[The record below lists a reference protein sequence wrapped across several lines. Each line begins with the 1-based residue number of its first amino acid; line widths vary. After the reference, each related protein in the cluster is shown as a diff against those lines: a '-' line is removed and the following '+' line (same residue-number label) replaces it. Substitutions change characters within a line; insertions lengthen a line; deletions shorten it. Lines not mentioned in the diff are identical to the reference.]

1 MGFEFMVMAVQRM
14 LEPMGIISLL
24 TGTLIGAIFGL
35 LPGLGGILSMAVA
48 LPFSYGMDPMNAM
61 LMFAGIM
68 SAEGFGGAIPAILI
82 NTPGTAQNAATC
94 LDGYPMAKRGEAGRA
109 ISIAATACMAGALGG
124 VLVTMALLPIVKP
137 LIYSFG
143 YQEFFWMCLFGLIT
157 IVAASQGNML
167 KGLAGGGIGVL
178 LASVGYHDMFGVMRW
193 TGGSNY
199 LWDGIPLV
207 PFVTGLFA
215 ISELIIY
222 TSKGGTTAT
231 LTNIAGVNWAK
242 QTLLGI
248 KDVIFRPL
256 ATIRSVIIGA
266 VVGIIPGLGGPVA
279 SFVSYT
285 VAMKRS
291 PDAANFGKGAPE
303 GVLAC
308 ETAMNAKDGGA
319 LLPTVAFGIPGSP
332 DQAILL
338 GAFMLHGLQP
348 GPLMIRDHMDIVYAL
363 LFGIVL
369 SQVFN
374 SGIGL
379 LIAPMMARISLI
391 PSRIIAP
398 FVLLLVFFGAYMAK
412 SNIHDIGVALLAG
425 IFGYAMRRAGYPLIT
440 VVMGFILGPL
450 VERAFLQT
458 LQIADGNYLAFI
470 NRPISMVLAMLC
482 VLTLAYPFFGK
493 IKGWFLKKGR
503 AAS

>member
-1 MGFEFMVMAVQRM
+1 VDLGSMAIAAARM
-14 LEPMGIISLL
+14 LEPTGIFCLL
-24 TGTLIGAIFGL
+24 VGTLLGAVFGL

-48 LPFSYGMDPMNAM
+48 LPFSYGMEPMNAM
-61 LMFAGIM
+61 FMFAGIM
-68 SAEGFGGAIPAILI
+68 SSEGFGGAIPAILI

-94 LDGYPMAKRGEAGRA
+94 LDGYPMAQKGEAGRA
-109 ISIAATACMAGALGG
+109 ISIAATACFVGSLGG
-124 VLVTMALLPIVKP
+124 VVVTMALLPIVKP

-143 YQEFFWMCLFGLIT
+143 YPEFFWMCLFGLIT
-157 IVAASQGNML
+157 IVVAAKGNL
-167 KGLAGGGIGVL
+167 FKGLIGGGIGCL
-178 LASVGYHDMFGVMRW
+178 LAMIGYTDMFGVMRY

-199 LWDGIPLV
+199 LWDGIPMV

-222 TSKGGTTAT
+222 TSRGGSTSRLIKFASGMSWGRQTVKGMM
-231 LTNIAGVNWAK
+231 
-242 QTLLGI
+242 
-248 KDVIFRPL
+248 DVVSRP
-256 ATIRSVIIGA
+256 AASVRSVIVGA

-285 VAMKRS
+285 VAMRRS
-291 PDAANFGKGAPE
+291 PDSANFGKGSPE
-303 GVLAC
+303 GILSC
-308 ETAMNAKDGGA
+308 EVAMDAKDGGA
-319 LLPTVAFGIPGSP
+319 LLPTVSFGIPGSP

-363 LFGIVL
+363 LFGIVF
-369 SQVFN
+369 SQVFC

-379 LIAPMMARISLI
+379 LIAPIMAKISLI

-398 FVLLLVFFGAYMAK
+398 FVLMLVFFGAYMAK
-412 SNIHDIGVALLAG
+412 TNIHDVGIALLSG
-425 IFGYAMRRAGYPLIT
+425 IFGYVMRRAGFPLIT

-458 LQIADGNYLAFI
+458 LQMSDGNYSIFFS
-470 NRPISMVLAMLC
+470 RPISGVLIALC
-482 VLTLAYPFFGK
+482 VLAFVLPF
-493 IKGWFLKKGR
+493 LNLKGR
-503 AAS
+503 RGRVGRAS